1 MLRLVLDTDVV
12 FAAFHSP
19 AGASRR
25 LLLEILDGKALLLLS
40 ATLMVEYEAVLTRP
54 GNLKKFGIG
63 VADVLSVLDEIAG
76 LCVPVAFD
84 YRWRPSAA
92 DPDDDLV
99 LETAINGA
107 ANAIASFNLAD
118 MRAGAAPFGI
128 TVERPVDILRR
139 IEP

>member
-54 GNLKKFGIG
+54 GNLKKFGIS
-63 VADVLSVLDEIAG
+63 VADVLSALDEIAG

-84 YRWRPSAA
+84 YRWRPGAA

>member
-84 YRWRPSAA
+84 YRWRPGAA

-99 LETAINGA
+99 LETAINGT